1 MNHTYLSPNLIEML
15 NSVFK
20 KHTDITAVVLFGSR
34 AKGTERHNSD
44 IDLAIFGVE
53 GDLSIEAILMELEAL
68 PLPYKF
74 DVKSFNSIRNSALRE
89 HIKRVGIM
97 IYEKESRGMVLI

>member
-1 MNHTYLSPNLIEML
+1 M
-15 NSVFK
+15 
-20 KHTDITAVVLFGSR
+20 VLFGSR
-34 AKGTERHNSD
+34 AKGTEKHNSD
-44 IDLAIFGVE
+44 IDLAVFGVE
-53 GDLSIEAILMELEAL
+53 EDLAIETILMELEEL

-97 IYEKESRGMVLI
+97 IYEKSVRVV